1 MTFITHFIVGLR
13 SALEHDPRRRR
24 RDRDDG
30 GDRRGDLRGGLQNDQ
45 KKHSHALRQRF
56 TSFKINFL
64 LNRPFTRFIVKT
76 TSKFIS
82 DFGHN
87 TTLNFLKNIYLK
99 GVTNC

>member
-1 MTFITHFIVGLR
+1 MTLITDFLSGLR

-56 TSFKINFL
+56 TSF
-64 LNRPFTRFIVKT
+64 
-76 TSKFIS
+76 
-82 DFGHN
+82 
-87 TTLNFLKNIYLK
+87 
-99 GVTNC
+99 